1 MSTAV
6 YLATNLYLHRL
17 AVIERVVPVTARNVH
32 RLVLAG
38 LRVAMKVFEDLSW
51 PHRRFAKVGGVGERE
66 LGRLEV
72 GFCFLMGWRLG
83 VGGGVGGVGEVRG
96 REGGEGGE
104 GEGGEGVG
112 WEGEAKGDGE
122 SEKPERCERESEG
135 RALVEGVGDGWKAEA
150 DARCNLS
157 SQPVAVPTS

>member
-83 VGGGVGGVGEVRG
+83 VGGGFGGWVGVLRG
-96 REGGEGGE
+96 RRGAEEGG
-104 GEGGEGVG
+104 
-112 WEGEAKGDGE
+112 KG
-122 SEKPERCERESEG
+122 CEREGVVDG
-135 RALVEGVGDGWKAEA
+135 RKAEVEV
-150 DARCNLS
+150 RCDLPGRSVEVSVSLS
-157 SQPVAVPTS
+157 S

>member
-1 MSTAV
+1 MLFDGV
-6 YLATNLYLHRL
+6 
-17 AVIERVVPVTARNVH
+17 E
-32 RLVLAG
+32 
-38 LRVAMKVFEDLSW
+38 
-51 PHRRFAKVGGVGERE
+51 VGG
-66 LGRLEV
+66 
-72 GFCFLMGWRLG
+72 W
-83 VGGGVGGVGEVRG
+83 GGGWGGWGGEG
-96 REGGEGGE
+96 EGGGRGGE